1 MILSSVIMLDN
12 FRSSDLLVDGRV
24 LQKQNRTSILVAF
37 RQFESHRLW
46 RILTK
51 ILELTSILRLYS
63 DSFVVYLCPCH
74 VFLAEFVT

>member
-37 RQFESHRLW
+37 RQFESHRL
-46 RILTK
+46 
-51 ILELTSILRLYS
+51 
-63 DSFVVYLCPCH
+63 
-74 VFLAEFVT
+74 